1 MFNKIK
7 NLALNY
13 NGEARETILNLLKDE
28 KCFYKMDIDTTYNIL
43 KTIGVSESEINK
55 VVIELLKEKIWN
67 IKQ

>member
-13 NGEARETILNLLKDE
+13 NGEERETILDLLKDE
-28 KCFYKMDIDTTYNIL
+28 NCFYKMDIDTTYNIL

-55 VVIELLKEKIWN
+55 VVIELLKEKI
-67 IKQ
+67 

>member
-7 NLALNY
+7 NLALKY
-13 NGEARETILNLLKDE
+13 NGEARETILDLLNDE

-43 KTIGVSESEINK
+43 KIIGVSESKINK

>member
-13 NGEARETILNLLKDE
+13 DGEARETILDILNDE

-43 KTIGVSESEINK
+43 KTIGVSENKINK
-55 VVIELLKEKIWN
+55 VVIELLKETL
-67 IKQ
+67 

>member
-13 NGEARETILNLLKDE
+13 DGEARETILDILNDE

-43 KTIGVSESEINK
+43 KTIGVSESKINK
-55 VVIELLKEKIWN
+55 VVIELLKETL
-67 IKQ
+67 

>member
-13 NGEARETILNLLKDE
+13 NGEARETILNLLNDE

-43 KTIGVSESEINK
+43 KTIGVSKSEINK
-55 VVIELLKEKIWN
+55 VVIELLKETLWN

>member
-13 NGEARETILNLLKDE
+13 NGEARETILDLLKDE
-28 KCFYKMDIDTTYNIL
+28 NCFYKMDIDTTYNIL

-55 VVIELLKEKIWN
+55 VVIELLKEKI
-67 IKQ
+67 

>member
-13 NGEARETILNLLKDE
+13 NGEERETILDLLNDE
-28 KCFYKMDIDTTYNIL
+28 NCFYKMDIDTTYNIL

-55 VVIELLKEKIWN
+55 VVIELLKEKI
-67 IKQ
+67 